1 MNITITT
8 NPTGRSPESK
18 FYFGKGTEDLD
29 LSRPKYNKIGDNK
42 DYWSLFCECVTFK
55 RFFNIEHS
63 ASMSMNESCK

>member
-29 LSRPKYNKIGDNK
+29 P
-42 DYWSLFCECVTFK
+42 
-55 RFFNIEHS
+55 
-63 ASMSMNESCK
+63 